1 MGRRIGLSSP
11 PRCPFD
17 VSNSHGRGWYN
28 IFVGVNEIESAIE
41 NLQPAEL
48 AQLEEWFARRQSDIW
63 DEQLSQDID
72 AGKLNSLAEQAIADF
87 KAGRCS
93 PL

>member
-1 MGRRIGLSSP
+1 MSIR
-11 PRCPFD
+11 
-17 VSNSHGRGWYN
+17 
-28 IFVGVNEIESAIE
+28 EIEQAIE
-41 NLQPAEL
+41 RLRPAEL
-48 AQLEEWFARRQSDIW
+48 AELEEWFARRQSDIW